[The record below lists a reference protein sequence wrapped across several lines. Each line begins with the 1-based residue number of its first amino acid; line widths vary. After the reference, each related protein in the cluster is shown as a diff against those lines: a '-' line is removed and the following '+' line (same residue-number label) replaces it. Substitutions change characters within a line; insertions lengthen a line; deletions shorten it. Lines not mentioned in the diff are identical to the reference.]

1 SQEPMQTSQTRHP
14 KSKLSGREDA
24 VEHVPTEL
32 DDICP
37 CGRGRLT
44 GMKKNFPMP
53 PWMVYAR
60 EKVRPILEA
69 EGARR
74 PKGPS
79 RHYENTVR
87 SSYEKAVKDFG
98 YEGTE
103 HDWFYLLK
111 YAQFP
116 GDG

>member
-1 SQEPMQTSQTRHP
+1 MEKEFGGDEGKRISARAQKSTRGARVLP
-14 KSKLSGREDA
+14 A
-24 VEHVPTEL
+24 
-32 DDICP
+32 
-37 CGRGRLT
+37 
-44 GMKKNFPMP
+44 
-53 PWMVYAR
+53 WMVYAR

-69 EGARR
+69 EASRR

-116 GDG
+116 GDPPNPNRRKKWYHAR